1 MSPREDEQVLGITAE
16 LRRVHAKLL
25 WQERIQEIDPL
36 FAQVVYLARLRGPSG
51 RYRDPVLSRVMS
63 STMCHRLI
71 GDAHRHAFREWLALS
86 LRAKCRDLRAY
97 RASICL
103 QPGERA
109 IGAWSRL
116 CRELVPSGVSI
127 TELTLFL
134 NTAGK
139 IAHIMTTRED
149 A

>member
-16 LRRVHAKLL
+16 LKRVHAKLL

-36 FAQVVYLARLRGPSG
+36 FAQIVYLARLRSASG
-51 RYRDPVLSRVMS
+51 RYRDPVLARVMS

-71 GDAHRHAFREWLALS
+71 GDAHRHAFRDWLTLS

-103 QPGERA
+103 QPGE
-109 IGAWSRL
+109 IPISSWSRL

-134 NTAGK
+134 DTAGK
-139 IAHIMTTRED
+139 MAHIMTTRDD